1 MSEPQTLN
9 LASHFTIFYDIMID
23 DRTGRNITSTY
34 GDRTLRKLAALHIV
48 QDVRRMNMK
57 HRNESK
63 NRALQN
69 IMFQLLQVLY
79 GNVFRPAIF
88 FY

>member
-1 MSEPQTLN
+1 MIELVEILPVLMELQTL
-9 LASHFTIFYDIMID
+9 
-23 DRTGRNITSTY
+23 

-79 GNVFRPAIF
+79 VNVLRPF
-88 FY
+88 FLLNISYEVL